1 MLDLV
6 LGSHNA
12 KKLAEIRALL
22 EGSGIQVSSLA
33 EVPGAL
39 EVEET
44 GTSFVENA
52 RLKATVQAQHLG
64 RWVLAEDSGLSVDV
78 LGGRP
83 GVYSARYSGP
93 AATDATNNRKLLEE
107 LAGVPASKRSAFYT
121 CQLCLSDPAG
131 VVRLEISGICRGQI
145 ATAEAGVHGFGYDP
159 LFLIPEYH
167 RTFAELGPTAKKALS
182 HRSRAMRQL
191 LPQLQKIAAS
201 ESDAS
206 RL

>member
-1 MLDLV
+1 MFELV

-12 KKLAEIRALL
+12 KKLAEMRALL

-33 EVPGAL
+33 EIPGAI

-44 GTSFVENA
+44 GTSFIENA
-52 RLKATVQAQHLG
+52 RLKATAQAQHLG
-64 RWVLAEDSGLSVDV
+64 RWVLAEDSGLSVDA

-93 AATDATNNRKLLEE
+93 AATDATNNRQLLEE
-107 LAGVPASKRSAFYT
+107 LNGVPAPKRSAFYT
-121 CQLCLSDPAG
+121 CQLCLSDPTG

-145 ATAEAGVHGFGYDP
+145 ATAESGVHGFGYDP

-167 RTFAELGPTAKKALS
+167 RTFAELGPATKKALS
-182 HRSRAMRQL
+182 HRSRAMRLL
-191 LPQLQKIAAS
+191 LPQLQKIAAT
-201 ESDAS
+201 ENGG
-206 RL
+206 